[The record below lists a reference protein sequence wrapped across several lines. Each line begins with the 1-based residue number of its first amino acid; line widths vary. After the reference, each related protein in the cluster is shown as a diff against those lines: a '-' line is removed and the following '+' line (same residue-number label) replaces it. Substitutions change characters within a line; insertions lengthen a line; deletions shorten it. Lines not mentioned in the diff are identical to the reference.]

1 MKKKEKKRENS
12 TTLVCGFF
20 FWGDRLANH
29 QERSLTVEEHANG
42 RELEEDPPRNRG
54 LAAIANKVVA
64 FCRGFRSVSPG
75 WIVMESRG
83 KGREVESR

>member
-1 MKKKEKKRENS
+1 MKKKKRKERTAQHS
-12 TTLVCGFF
+12 FVVF

-29 QERSLTVEEHANG
+29 QEKSLTVEEHANG
-42 RELEEDPPRNRG
+42 RELEEDPPRNRD

-64 FCRGFRSVSPG
+64 FRRGFRFVSPG